1 MSSEPV
7 ELDFD
12 PLFAGIT
19 RPAMIFGASFEFA
32 ILNGMIAAMVFLA
45 TGKPWYILVVIPGH
59 AFGYLMC
66 MHEPRR
72 FGILF
77 KWLHTV
83 AKCRNRM
90 FWGKSTY
97 VPI

>member
-1 MSSEPV
+1 MTKEEV
-7 ELDFD
+7 ELDND
-12 PLFAGIT
+12 PLFAGVT

-32 ILNGMIAAMVFLA
+32 ILNGFFAAFVFLA
-45 TGKPWYILVVIPGH
+45 TGKPWYLFVVLPGH
-59 AFGYLMC
+59 AFGYVMC
-66 MHEPRR
+66 LNEPRR

-77 KWLHTV
+77 KWLNTV

-97 VPI
+97 LP